1 MNTLILALALNTTV
15 IGWPTHECVRWSWTG
30 DVYNRKV
37 ICLEWREKNNNQQKG
52 DKNDGRKKTS

>member
-37 ICLEWREKNNNQQKG
+37 ICLEWREKNNNQQKA